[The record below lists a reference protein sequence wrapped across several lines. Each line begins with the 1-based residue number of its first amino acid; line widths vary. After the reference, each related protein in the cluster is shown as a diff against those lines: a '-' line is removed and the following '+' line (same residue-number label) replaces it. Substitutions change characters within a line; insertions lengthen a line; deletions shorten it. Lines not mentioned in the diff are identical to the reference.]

1 MEMSVKNIKKRYE
14 HPHVEVCRK
23 YGGKGFNMIDKEPI
37 LMGKGEIVKENCVV
51 CAGTGRVIISRM
63 IETTVIPFE
72 AGLSEM

>member
-1 MEMSVKNIKKRYE
+1 
-14 HPHVEVCRK
+14 
-23 YGGKGFNMIDKEPI
+23 
-37 LMGKGEIVKENCVV
+37 MGKGEIVKENCVV